1 MGERG
6 AKDLRQDALFPQDK
20 QRAAKA
26 RTYTSITMQ
35 MFQET
40 CGKENK
46 PSLFILNK
54 LRKHKPDL

>member
-20 QRAAKA
+20 ELLRSGH
-26 RTYTSITMQ
+26 TSITMQ